1 MNDSL
6 KFTGRFDKN
15 ASFDVHI
22 STILINNDIVIATF
36 PGEPFI
42 QLQLDWK
49 KKVEVA
55 HPFLFGY
62 TWYQGT
68 WPNYVP
74 DIKSAALGG
83 YGADQANP
91 KMIEVGSGEAVMNKH
106 LENMYRL
113 TGLMREEPGPVGFKP
128 GARWLVTPVP
138 RDK

>member
-6 KFTGRFDKN
+6 KFSGRFDKN
-15 ASFDVHI
+15 PAFDVHI
-22 STILINNDIVIATF
+22 STILINDDIVIATF

-49 KKVEVA
+49 KKVEAA

-62 TWYQGT
+62 TWFQGT

-83 YGADQANP
+83 YGADQSSP

-113 TGLMREEPGPVGFKP
+113 TGLLREEPGPVGFKP
-128 GARWLVTPVP
+128 GPRWQVTPVP

>member
-1 MNDSL
+1 M
-6 KFTGRFDKN
+6 
-15 ASFDVHI
+15 
-22 STILINNDIVIATF
+22 LINDDIVIATF

-49 KKVEVA
+49 KKVDVA

-91 KMIEVGSGEAVMNKH
+91 KMIEVGSGEAVINKH

-113 TGLMREEPGPVGFKP
+113 SGLMREEPGPVGFKP